1 MFDIIT
7 IGDAT
12 FDTFIVLEDGSPQ
25 CRLDATKN
33 LLCINYAD
41 KVPIEKIDQSIG
53 GNASN
58 VAAGTKRLGLH
69 AGIVTQLGDDLNGL
83 AIQHQLQEEGVN
95 MSLSRIEKNKQ
106 TRFSVI
112 LNYKGERTILSYHAP
127 RAYHIPKLPKTKWL
141 YYTSLGKHFESV
153 QKKVV
158 TFLKKNPE
166 TKLAINPGSYQMKSG
181 INSMRQMLP
190 LVDVLFV
197 NKQEA
202 EALTAKKQ
210 SIQKL
215 LHMLHQKSSA
225 IIVITDGMAGSYAF
239 DGTQMYH
246 MPPYPVTIQGKTGAG
261 DAYASGFLSAI
272 YFGKT
277 VTEAMQWGT
286 ANASGV
292 IQKVGAHQGLL
303 TVREMKKMIQ
313 KFHSLQPVSFGL
325 PPRKSVLTR
334 QKKHGI

>member
-58 VAAGTKRLGLH
+58 VAAGTKRLGLN
-69 AGIVTQLGDDLNGL
+69 AAIVTQLGDDLNGL

-106 TRFSVI
+106 TRFSVV

-127 RAYHIPKLPKTKWL
+127 RAYHIPKLPKTTWL

-158 TFLKKNPE
+158 TFLKKNPD
-166 TKLAINPGSYQMKSG
+166 TKLALNPGSYQMKSG
-181 INSMRQMLP
+181 IQSMRDLLP

-202 EALTAKKQ
+202 EALVEKKQ
-210 SIQKL
+210 SISNL
-215 LHMLHQKSSA
+215 LQNLHHKPSA

-239 DGTQMYH
+239 DGTYMYH
-246 MPPYPVTIQGKTGAG
+246 MPPYPVVITGKTGAG

-272 YFGKT
+272 YLKKPPR
-277 VTEAMQWGT
+277 EAMQWGT

-303 TVREMKKMIQ
+303 TVREIKKMIQ
-313 KFHSLQPVSFGL
+313 KFHSIQPTPLGTSTS
-325 PPRKSVLTR
+325 KNVLTPT
-334 QKKHGI
+334 KKRGI